1 MSRLPRWL
9 RLALYT
15 GLACFVLGVASLGV
29 LYWLVAPRLPDVQS
43 LRSVELQVPMS
54 VYTRDGKLI
63 ALFGEFRRYP
73 VKIQAVPERVKQAFI
88 AIEDAH
94 FYEHEGLD
102 WRGIARAVWLLATTD
117 AERVPGGSTITQ
129 QVARQFFLSSEYSY
143 SRKFMEMLLALKMER
158 ELSKDEILELYLNK
172 SFFGHRAYGV
182 AAAAEYYY
190 GKRLDRLTLA
200 EAATLASIPKF
211 PSSGNPITNPERAL
225 IRRNYVLQRMRE
237 EGFIDVAAERA
248 GQAEPTRAARHEP
261 PVQSEAPYVAEM
273 VRQAMIDRYGGDA
286 LNQGLHVYTTI
297 DSVAQAAANLA
308 LRRGLLTYDRRHGWR
323 GAEDK
328 LDLGQDETP
337 EALRERLRAYRVIG
351 GLLPA
356 LVTGI
361 DGDNAT
367 ALLADGRQIALDGEA
382 VRWTGRSPV
391 RLLARGDVIRL
402 QPVEKTKPED
412 KDSYLLAQVPKAQ
425 ASLISLQPEDGALR
439 ALVGGFS
446 FAANKFNRATQ
457 AQRQPGSSFKPFV
470 YAAAFERGFT
480 PASIVLDAP
489 VMFHDRWTGK
499 TWRPQNDDLRFRG
512 PMRLR
517 EALVQS
523 RNLVSVRLLDA
534 LGVDFT
540 RKYITNFGYTEQSLP
555 PNLTMAIGTA
565 TVPPMTVARGYTV
578 FANGGFLTTPHFVD
592 RVLDRS
598 GVVIASTHPQRAC
611 RDCPERLLR
620 EGTASTIV
628 DGFDLGPAASA
639 QARAADGFDLGPAAS
654 APDVNSEDADGEDA
668 NADADKTVAAPAPP
682 PRPMPTA
689 EERRAAAE
697 FVGPPEIMLAPR
709 AIDDRTAFLVSSLML
724 DVVDR
729 GTGRAAKVLER
740 ADIGGKTGSTNDHRD
755 AWFSGFG
762 GDLVTTV
769 WVGNDDFTSLG
780 RREYG
785 GKAALPIWIDYMRAA
800 LKDVPVVEPVVPAG
814 IITAYVDGG
823 SGYPVPEGTPGAR
836 KEFFKTEDLDRLAS
850 SGYGT
855 EPATSDQE
863 AFDIF

>member
-1 MSRLPRWL
+1 MLRLSRWL
-9 RLALYT
+9 RLALYC
-15 GLACFVLGVASLGV
+15 GLAVLVLGIAALGV
-29 LYWLVAPRLPDVQS
+29 VYWLVAPRLPDVQS

-94 FYEHEGLD
+94 FYQHEGLD

-158 ELSKDEILELYLNK
+158 ELSKDEIFELYLNK

-190 GKRLDRLTLA
+190 GKPLDRLSLA

-225 IRRNYVLQRMRE
+225 TRRNYALQRMRE
-237 EGFIDVAAERA
+237 EGFIDADAQRAA
-248 GQAEPTRAARHEP
+248 QAEPIHASRHEP

-273 VRQAMIDRYGGDA
+273 VRQAMIERYGGDA
-286 LNQGLHVYTTI
+286 LNQGLHIYTTI
-297 DSVAQAAANLA
+297 DSTAQAAANLA

-328 LDLGQDETP
+328 LELAQDEAVQT
-337 EALRERLRAYRVIG
+337 LRERLLPYRNFG

-356 LVTGI
+356 LVTRV

-367 ALLADGRQIALDGEA
+367 VLLADGREIALNGEA
-382 VRWTGRSPV
+382 VRWTGRSPA
-391 RLLARGDVIRL
+391 RLFARGDVIRL
-402 QPVEKTKPED
+402 QPVEKSKPED
-412 KDSYLLAQVPKAQ
+412 QDSFLLAQLPKAQ
-425 ASLISLQPEDGALR
+425 AMLISLQPEDGALR

-499 TWRPQNDDLRFRG
+499 TWQPQNDDLRFRG

-540 RKYITNFGYTEQSLP
+540 RKYLTHFGFTERSLP
-555 PNLTMAIGTA
+555 ANLTMAIGSA
-565 TVPPMTVARGYTV
+565 TLPPMTIARGFTV
-578 FANGGFLTTPHFVD
+578 FANGGFLITPYFVD
-592 RVLDRS
+592 SVLDRT
-598 GVVIASTHPQRAC
+598 GAVIARTHPPRAC
-611 RDCPERLLR
+611 LDCPERLLR
-620 EGTASTIV
+620 ENTASTIV
-628 DGFDLGPAASA
+628 DGFDLGPAMTTA
-639 QARAADGFDLGPAAS
+639 QAPADDGFALGPAPS
-654 APDVNSEDADGEDA
+654 AATHTDPDGDARDGA
-668 NADADKTVAAPAPP
+668 ADRTIAAAAP
-682 PRPMPTA
+682 PRLLPSA
-689 EERRAAAE
+689 QERRAAAE
-697 FVGPPEIMLAPR
+697 FVGPPEIALATR
-709 AIDDRTAFLVSSLML
+709 TIDGRTAFLVTSLML
-724 DVVDR
+724 DVVRR
-729 GTGRAAKVLER
+729 GTGVAAKVLER

-780 RREYG
+780 YREYG
-785 GKAALPIWIDYMRAA
+785 GKSALPIWIDYMRVA
-800 LKDVPVVEPVVPAG
+800 LKDVPVTEPVVPAG
-814 IITAYVDGG
+814 IITAYVDAG
-823 SGYPVPEGTPGAR
+823 SGYPVPAGTPGAR
-836 KEFFKTEDLDRLAS
+836 EEYFKVEDLDRLAS
-850 SGYGT
+850 SGYGA